1 MLFFLIVMCVGL
13 VGLGTMAIPGLFH
26 HGHLGH
32 HGGGHVHVGHPT
44 GTHVTHAP
52 APGPHAPHPGHAV
65 TPHAHATHAHAHAT
79 GKSDTGHDLLH
90 LIPSPRLVFSLLAL
104 YGAFGNVLALT
115 FGSPWLAAL
124 LALLPALLV
133 ERFLLAPLWKLA
145 FRFQGQP
152 SSPFPALLMEE
163 ARAVT
168 PFRNG
173 KGLVQVIRDGR
184 SVQLSARLVEAQSM
198 LPVRV
203 GDKLRIEDVDP
214 ENERVTVSLS

>member
-13 VGLGTMAIPGLFH
+13 VGLGAMAVPGLFH

-32 HGGGHVHVGHPT
+32 PGSLHATHVHGALPHATHLGHP
-44 GTHVTHAP
+44 V
-52 APGPHAPHPGHAV
+52 APHPGHLAA
-65 TPHAHATHAHAHAT
+65 PHPGAHASAHSAHGGDSGQGFLRFVPT
-79 GKSDTGHDLLH
+79 
-90 LIPSPRLVFSLLAL
+90 PRVIFSVLAL
-104 YGAFGNVLALT
+104 YGAFGNMLALT
-115 FGSPWLAAL
+115 FASLWLAAL

-133 ERFLLAPLWKLA
+133 ERFLLSPLWKLA

-152 SSPFPALLMEE
+152 SSPLPALLMEQ

-168 PFRNG
+168 PFHNG

-184 SVQLSARLVEAQSM
+184 SVQLSARLLEGQSM

-203 GDKLRIEDVDP
+203 GDTLRIEEIDP
-214 ENERVTVSLS
+214 AHERVIVSLL

>member
-13 VGLGTMAIPGLFH
+13 VGLGTMAVPGLFH
-26 HGHLGH
+26 HGPLGH
-32 HGGGHVHVGHPT
+32 HAGGHVHVGHHV

-52 APGPHAPHPGHAV
+52 TPGPHAGHAV
-65 TPHAHATHAHAHAT
+65 TPHAHATHAHSTPRSEA
-79 GKSDTGHDLLH
+79 GSNLLH
-90 LIPSPRLVFSLLAL
+90 LVPSPRLVFSLLAL
-104 YGAFGNVLALT
+104 YGAFGNVLARTL
-115 FGSPWLAAL
+115 GSAWLAAL
-124 LALLPALLV
+124 LALLPAFLV
-133 ERFLLAPLWKLA
+133 ERFLLEPLWNFA

-184 SVQLSARLVEAQSM
+184 SVQLSARLVESQSM

-214 ENERVTVSLS
+214 EKERVTVSVL